1 MLFHIQQRPLDVNTS
16 GIAHQRAIG
25 ADHTVAGGDD
35 GDGITVVGH
44 ANGAECLGTAYG
56 CGQLLVGACRA
67 IRDLAESSPDT
78 ELEGGAALVKG
89 EGEVATVPGE
99 VFGELRGSLSQQG
112 CLLRDGVGR
121 KVGRVARDEVDH
133 RDAAATVDDEQGAK
147 GCGMDEVMVH
157 NK

>member
-25 ADHTVAGGDD
+25 TDHTVAGGDD
-35 GDGITVVGH
+35 GEGITVVGH
-44 ANGAECLGTAYG
+44 ANGAECLGTADS

-67 IRDLAESSPDT
+67 VRNLAESSPDT

-89 EGEVATVPGE
+89 EGEVATMPGE

-121 KVGRVARDEVDH
+121 KVRRVARDEVDH
-133 RDAAATVDDEQGAK
+133 GDAAATVDDEQGAK